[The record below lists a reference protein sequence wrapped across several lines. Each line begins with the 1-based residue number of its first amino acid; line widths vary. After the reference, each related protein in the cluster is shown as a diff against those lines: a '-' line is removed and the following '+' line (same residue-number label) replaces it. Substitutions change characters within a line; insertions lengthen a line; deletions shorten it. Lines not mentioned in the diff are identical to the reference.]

1 MKAIAVYQHLATDN
15 PDCFTEVE
23 LDKAQARGKDLLV
36 RVKAVAVN
44 PVDTKVRAS
53 IKEKLNTPKIL
64 GWDGAGIVEEVGE
77 DTSLF
82 QVGDEVFYA
91 GSITRPGCNSEY
103 QLVDERIVGRKP
115 SNLSFA
121 EAAAL
126 PLTTITAWEALFE
139 RLGIEPDRTEPNKQ
153 STLLIINGAG
163 GVGSIAIQLAKQV
176 AGLQVVA
183 TASRG
188 DTVRWC
194 RQLGADN
201 CINHYHE
208 FLPALKAIDIEAVD
222 YILCL
227 NDTDSHWQSMAQVIR
242 PQGKICS
249 IVGNRQPLDL
259 NLLKSKSVT
268 FAWEFMFSDVLQTP
282 IATQY
287 GAGFPRLA
295 TRYSW
300 LFLVSKFFT
309 HYLDMKESYPRR
321 SDCPGSFHSP
331 ASHEQSS
338 KSRLAT
344 LACFAGCGTAFKMIP
359 SYGKHFTQL
368 PSPRLE
374 LFLSCN
380 PICLIFKV
388 LASFRF
394 LFIRSSVAS
403 DPLIRSNVLYN
414 A

>member
-64 GWDGAGIVEEVGE
+64 GWDAAGIVEEVGN

-82 QVGDEVFYA
+82 QIGDEVFYA
-91 GSITRPGCNSEY
+91 GSIIRPGCNSEY

-115 SNLSFA
+115 SNLSFP

-201 CINHYHE
+201 CINHYQE

-268 FAWEFMFSDVLQTP
+268 FAWEFMFTKSQYHTPDMASQGELLNQVSQLVERGIIKTTLKENLGVLNP
-282 IATQY
+282 ENMAIAHGKLESGKTI
-287 GAGFPRLA
+287 GK
-295 TRYSW
+295 
-300 LFLVSKFFT
+300 LVLT
-309 HYLDMKESYPRR
+309 
-321 SDCPGSFHSP
+321 G
-331 ASHEQSS
+331 
-338 KSRLAT
+338 
-344 LACFAGCGTAFKMIP
+344 I
-359 SYGKHFTQL
+359 
-368 PSPRLE
+368 
-374 LFLSCN
+374 
-380 PICLIFKV
+380 
-388 LASFRF
+388 
-394 LFIRSSVAS
+394 
-403 DPLIRSNVLYN
+403 
-414 A
+414 